1 MSYVSSAKFPGAILW
16 FNFESI
22 KNIYHHLDTS
32 WHKKLLGKEVGA
44 LLSDGDNREKE
55 RRENKD
61 KNMMKPEEG
70 ILCISRIPHLF
81 MKIFLN
87 IKKIHN
93 PSSF

>member
-1 MSYVSSAKFPGAILW
+1 MSYVSSAKFPGAILR
-16 FNFESI
+16 FTFESI

-32 WHKKLLGKEVGA
+32 WDKKLLRKEAGA

-55 RRENKD
+55 RCENKD

-70 ILCISRIPHLF
+70 ILCISRIPHFF

-87 IKKIHN
+87 IIKIHN
-93 PSSF
+93 PNSF